1 MKKTRA
7 VLAMLMAGTMM
18 LGLAGCGG
26 SSSSDAQATATGT
39 ETGSAADA
47 AAGAEV
53 TASASDM
60 NVMLET
66 PVESLDPQQATD
78 GTSFEVIADY
88 TDGLMQMDADGQAV
102 PAIAESY
109 EVSEDGLT
117 YTFHLRTD
125 ATWSN
130 GTPVTAADF
139 VFGWQRAVD
148 PEVASEYAYMLSDI
162 GQIKTQRRLSQGRW
176 IRANLV

>member
-1 MKKTRA
+1 MKKTKA
-7 VLAMLMAGTMM
+7 VLAILMAGTMM

-26 SSSSDAQATATGT
+26 NSSSATQGTTAGT
-39 ETGSAADA
+39 ETGSAAGDA
-47 AAGAEV
+47 AGTDAA
-53 TASASDM
+53 ASASDM

-109 EVSEDGLT
+109 D
-117 YTFHLRTD
+117 
-125 ATWSN
+125 
-130 GTPVTAADF
+130 
-139 VFGWQRAVD
+139 
-148 PEVASEYAYMLSDI
+148 LSDDSI
-162 GQIKTQRRLSQGRW
+162 FVPMQNGATAHRLPQQISYSDGRELL
-176 IRANLV
+176 IRMSHQSMHIC

>member
-1 MKKTRA
+1 MKKTKA
-7 VLAMLMAGTMM
+7 VLAILMAGTMM

-26 SSSSDAQATATGT
+26 NSSSATQGTTAGT
-39 ETGSAADA
+39 ETGSAAGDA
-47 AAGAEV
+47 AGTDAA
-53 TASASDM
+53 ASASDM

-109 EVSEDGLT
+109 DLSDDGLT

-125 ATWSN
+125 AKWSN

-148 PEVASEYAYMLSDI
+148 PDVASFSSCTA
-162 GQIKTQRRLSQGRW
+162 
-176 IRANLV
+176 